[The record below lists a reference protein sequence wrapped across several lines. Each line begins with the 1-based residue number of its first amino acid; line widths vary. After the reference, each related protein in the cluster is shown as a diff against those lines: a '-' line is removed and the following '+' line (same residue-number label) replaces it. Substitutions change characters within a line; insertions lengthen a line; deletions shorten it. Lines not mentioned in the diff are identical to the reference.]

1 MYTVLARTERCKD
14 RETQRYKKAMAGV
27 HEIELTAGGC
37 TLMMHRS
44 YLSKEGCEASLEGC

>member
-1 MYTVLARTERCKD
+1 MYTVLARIETCKD
-14 RETQRYKKAMAGV
+14 REMQRSTKAMAGV

-44 YLSKEGCEASLEGC
+44 YLCKEGSEASLEGC